1 MAAGGSHLSCPLP
14 VSMCEFGGLLP
25 AEATRDGAGIFYPYD
40 IYPPCKLPRR
50 RGGHAECMPT
60 CGGCSKERPRTGF
73 SARQLKNGADR
84 RRCKHCVPPDGI
96 ESNTQ
101 KVKRGRPPK
110 AAEELAVQRKTW
122 RFIIEGVTCDEWCAK
137 AAACCYVKKLAFRSI
152 PASGEARARV
162 EGFVGLSADKSARQ
176 LEEELGPAHWDH
188 AEGSEWAQVKADLS
202 FEVVLPLED
211 ADGLVRRG
219 VPRDLRVQP
228 DWVSRNTPNLEQFE
242 AEPAAITPGG
252 QHATRRVT
260 ARVATADG
268 PTDPRAAVITYD
280 LDRAGRDEQRAAE
293 EKAIL
298 SLDPDAA
305 QRARAAHALAEKAR
319 SDRVV
324 RAKNAR
330 QTQLQQLL
338 AAAGLQRFATENV
351 VLQAQHLCLMQPR
364 CSELHW
370 LKQHLQPTLQSYVS
384 WLERHAD
391 ALAPLDHYDDTG
403 SICDRSGRRGSA
415 STDHP
420 KMWRCQSGLCGRDAA
435 TAALAFH
442 VTPID
447 WRLEFARPWLNEWQV
462 QQYATFEAECRWE
475 QEHGTL
481 DGFSGRSWQNER
493 YERVNAQKL
502 SLGEARKLVEVIA
515 ERIETLQRGGADQY
529 WCVED
534 KPIPYEEML
543 VNDMAE
549 RREGRHA
556 SSWWRTTE
564 EVGCSEPDVRRSL
577 EQARVAVAHAA
588 VWGVGCLHDLHHA
601 EARSGCFGDPE
612 CCVAL
617 SDAQVV
623 LEDLVVDAQDGFCEG
638 YSTTGV
644 CVKCTHSY
652 PLRHPRCLR
661 DFGEMCIGCTDAFI
675 AAEDKWHTNMSLT
688 DWRSTDRHP
697 AEIMGVAPTDGQVLR
712 GRGGADNDS
721 TYINHYVGNRDGG
734 LADLLPI
741 GVWTECPIPGRRKRG
756 MLSEYAQKGM
766 LPGLPVD

>member
-1 MAAGGSHLSCPLP
+1 M
-14 VSMCEFGGLLP
+14 
-25 AEATRDGAGIFYPYD
+25 
-40 IYPPCKLPRR
+40 
-50 RGGHAECMPT
+50 
-60 CGGCSKERPRTGF
+60 
-73 SARQLKNGADR
+73 
-84 RRCKHCVPPDGI
+84 
-96 ESNTQ
+96 
-101 KVKRGRPPK
+101 
-110 AAEELAVQRKTW
+110 
-122 RFIIEGVTCDEWCAK
+122 
-137 AAACCYVKKLAFRSI
+137 
-152 PASGEARARV
+152 
-162 EGFVGLSADKSARQ
+162 
-176 LEEELGPAHWDH
+176 
-188 AEGSEWAQVKADLS
+188 
-202 FEVVLPLED
+202 LPLED

-228 DWVSRNTPNLEQFE
+228 GWVSRNAPSLERFE

-403 SICDRSGRRGSA
+403 SICDRSGRHGSA

-420 KMWRCQSGLCGRDAA
+420 KMWRCQSGDLCHMEEARAA

-442 VTPID
+442 VTSIH

-462 QQYATFEAECRWE
+462 QEYATFEAECRWE

-481 DGFSGRSWQNER
+481 DGFRGRSWHSGT

-502 SLGEARKLVEVIA
+502 SLGEAQKLVEVIA
-515 ERIETLQRGGADQY
+515 E
-529 WCVED
+529 
-534 KPIPYEEML
+534 P
-543 VNDMAE
+543 
-549 RREGRHA
+549 
-556 SSWWRTTE
+556 
-564 EVGCSEPDVRRSL
+564 
-577 EQARVAVAHAA
+577 
-588 VWGVGCLHDLHHA
+588 
-601 EARSGCFGDPE
+601 
-612 CCVAL
+612 
-617 SDAQVV
+617 
-623 LEDLVVDAQDGFCEG
+623 
-638 YSTTGV
+638 
-644 CVKCTHSY
+644 
-652 PLRHPRCLR
+652 
-661 DFGEMCIGCTDAFI
+661 
-675 AAEDKWHTNMSLT
+675 
-688 DWRSTDRHP
+688 
-697 AEIMGVAPTDGQVLR
+697 
-712 GRGGADNDS
+712 
-721 TYINHYVGNRDGG
+721 
-734 LADLLPI
+734 
-741 GVWTECPIPGRRKRG
+741 
-756 MLSEYAQKGM
+756 
-766 LPGLPVD
+766 

>member
-1 MAAGGSHLSCPLP
+1 
-14 VSMCEFGGLLP
+14 
-25 AEATRDGAGIFYPYD
+25 
-40 IYPPCKLPRR
+40 
-50 RGGHAECMPT
+50 MPT
-60 CGGCSKERPRTGF
+60 CGGCSEERPRTEF

-101 KVKRGRPPK
+101 QVKRGRPPK

-122 RFIIEGVTCDEWCAK
+122 RFITEGVTSDEWRAK
-137 AAACCYVKKLAFRSI
+137 AAECCYVKKLAFRSI
-152 PASGEARARV
+152 PASGEAPARI
-162 EGFVGLSADKSARQ
+162 EGFVGLSADKSACQ

-188 AEGSEWAQVKADLS
+188 ADGSEWAQVKADFS
-202 FEVVLPLED
+202 FEVVLPPED
-211 ADGLVRRG
+211 ADDLVRRG

-228 DWVSRNTPNLEQFE
+228 GWVSRNTPNLEQFE

-330 QTQLQQLL
+330 QTQFQQLL
-338 AAAGLQRFATENV
+338 VAAGLQRFATENV
-351 VLQAQHLCLMQPR
+351 VLQAEHLCLMQPR

-370 LKQHLQPTLQSYVS
+370 LKQHLQPVLQSYAS

-391 ALAPLDHYDDTG
+391 ALAPLDHSDDTG
-403 SICDRSGRRGSA
+403 SICDRSGRRCSA
-415 STDHP
+415 CADHP
-420 KMWRCQSGLCGRDAA
+420 KMWRWLSGDLCHMEEARAA

-442 VTPID
+442 ITPIH

-462 QQYATFEAECRWE
+462 QEYATFEAECRWE

-481 DGFSGRSWQNER
+481 DGFRGRSWDREA

-502 SLGEARKLVEVIA
+502 SLGEAQKLVEVIA
-515 ERIETLQRGGADQY
+515 ERIETLQRGGAYQY
-529 WCVED
+529 WCVALDAANDED
-534 KPIPYEEML
+534 KPTPYEELL

-556 SSWWRTTE
+556 SSWWQTTG
-564 EVGCSEPDVRRSL
+564 EVGCSEPHVRRSL
-577 EQARVAVAHAA
+577 EQARVAVAHAV
-588 VWGVGCLHDLHHA
+588 VWGVGCLHELHHA
-601 EARSGCFGDPE
+601 QARSGCEGDPE

-617 SDAQVV
+617 PDAHAVFEDVV
-623 LEDLVVDAQDGFCEG
+623 AEAESEFSQG
-638 YSTTGV
+638 YSTTRV
-644 CVKCTHSY
+644 CVKCTQSY

-661 DFGEMCIGCTDAFI
+661 DFGEMCMGCTDAFI
-675 AAEDKWHTNMSLT
+675 AVEDTWHANMSLT
-688 DWRSTDRHP
+688 DWRSTELHP

-741 GVWTECPIPGRRKRG
+741 GVWTECPIPGRRKRF
-756 MLSEYAQKGM
+756 MLEYAQKGM